1 MKYFSLCIPCEE
13 DWVLLGSKDFP
24 SLPADAVPEVTGRE
38 QNDNLNAVIFLPI
51 LTLVV
56 LRNLI
61 IVCILFALK
70 KWVKSSSGAYKE
82 QNKSSGFQVS
92 AANAS

>member
-1 MKYFSLCIPCEE
+1 M
-13 DWVLLGSKDFP
+13 
-24 SLPADAVPEVTGRE
+24 
-38 QNDNLNAVIFLPI
+38 
-51 LTLVV
+51 
-56 LRNLI
+56 